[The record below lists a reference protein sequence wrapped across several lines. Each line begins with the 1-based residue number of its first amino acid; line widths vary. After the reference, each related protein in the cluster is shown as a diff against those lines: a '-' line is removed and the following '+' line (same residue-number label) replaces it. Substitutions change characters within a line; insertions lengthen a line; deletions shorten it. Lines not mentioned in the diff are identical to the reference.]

1 MATKKPVLCLNCGA
15 HIRKNGYCPECGMSI
30 YVLRQAWN
38 TSDFYYNQGY
48 DKACARDLSGAI
60 DSLKIS
66 LRYNK
71 KNIRARNLIGLC
83 YYEMGEIIDA
93 LSHWVM
99 SVNYKSDGN
108 LAVKYLKDIKKDP
121 VKLAE
126 CDAVA
131 KKFNMAL
138 SYIDSEDYDLAI
150 IQLKNALSDNPH
162 FVQGYLLLALLYMQA
177 GNYEKARVTLRRVL
191 KIDKANP
198 RAIRYL
204 REMGTSEENILELK
218 NGSIDDDGLFEDIEY
233 SSDGERT
240 ETSFNK
246 PQRNKRKLAEL
257 KNAGSESVVRTGN
270 FNEVSLARYSGI
282 YVLIGVI
289 LGALLL
295 FFVIVP
301 KREKKLVNEN
311 DKLIRTY
318 SEELAEKNSI
328 IESQETQIK
337 ELQIQLEQKV
347 EEESK
352 STMPDYSGIKSG
364 MSDEDIENMLDNE

>member
-1 MATKKPVLCLNCGA
+1 MAAKKPVMCPNCGA
-15 HIRKNGYCPECGMSI
+15 HIRKNGYCPECGMNI
-30 YVLRQAWN
+30 FVLRKAWN
-38 TSDFYYNQGY
+38 TSDYYYNQGY
-48 DKACARDLSGAI
+48 DKACARDISGAI
-60 DSLKIS
+60 ESLKIS

-83 YYEMGEIIDA
+83 YYEMGEIIEA

-99 SVNYKSDGN
+99 SVNYKSEGN
-108 LAVKYLKDIKKDP
+108 VAVKYLKDVKKDP
-121 VKLAE
+121 VRLAE

-131 KKFNMAL
+131 RKFNTAL
-138 SYIDSEDYDLAI
+138 SYIDSGDYDLAM

-191 KIDKANP
+191 KIDIANP

-204 REMGTSEENILELK
+204 REMGSSEENILELK
-218 NGSIDDDGLFEDIEY
+218 NGSIDDDGLFEDMEY
-233 SSDGERT
+233 EDAGR

-246 PQRNKRKLAEL
+246 KKRETKKLATL
-257 KNAGSESVVRTGN
+257 KETGSESVVRTGN
-270 FNEVSLARYSGI
+270 FSEVSLARYSGI
-282 YVLIGVI
+282 YVLIGVV

-301 KREKKLVNEN
+301 KREKKLVSEN

-318 SEELAEKNSI
+318 SEELSEKNSI
-328 IESQETQIK
+328 IESQESQIK
-337 ELQIQLEQKV
+337 ELQTQLEQKV
-347 EEESK
+347 EEEAK